1 MTAELRSALAPV
13 ADALESLGVVYRVG
27 GSVASSVFGV
37 GRSTLDIDLVAA
49 MGMHHVEPLVERL
62 SADYYIDGDMIRDA
76 IRRTS
81 SFNVIHLATMM
92 KVDVFIVKSRS
103 FDRVAFARV
112 TTAPLDT
119 NERSFPL
126 TTAEDIVLH
135 KLEWFQLGGGMSER
149 QWHDIL
155 GVLQVQAANLDRAYL
170 DRWATDLG
178 VADLLARALH
188 EAEPR

>member
-49 MGMHHVEPLVERL
+49 MGLQHVEPLAERL
-62 SADYYIDGDMIRDA
+62 SADYYVDGDMIRDA

-92 KVDVFIVKSRS
+92 KVDVFIVKSRP

-112 TTAPLDT
+112 TTAPLDA

-135 KLEWFQLGGGMSER
+135 KLEWFLLGGGMSER
-149 QWHDIL
+149 QWHDVL

-178 VADLLARALH
+178 VADLLARAFR